1 MKPMF
6 NADEFAREIRRKL
19 ADRNISKKE
28 AAAEM
33 DVNASTLTRI
43 TADGKAPDVENYLR
57 ISKWLGKTMQVSK

>member
-1 MKPMF
+1 MF